1 MSLKDSLNRRGN
13 SPMKDVWRKLKMNR
27 WAMISLV
34 IVILL
39 VTAAIFAPY
48 ITPYDYAK
56 QDYGNVLKSPSA
68 EHPFGTDNFGRDV
81 LSRIIYGSR
90 YTVFIGLGCITI
102 SSILGV
108 SLGLI
113 AAYFSKLDNIIMRTL
128 DIIIGM
134 PTMTL
139 LMCIIAVLGVN
150 ITNMIIALCVTSIP
164 NFARIARAQALTVK
178 NQEFIEAAIAI
189 GADDKRIVLKH
200 ILPNSIAP
208 IIVEFSL
215 GASQI
220 VLLSASLSFIG
231 MGVQPPTP
239 EWGLMI
245 SAGRPYLRS
254 AWFMSIIPGLAII
267 LLTFVLNYLGD
278 GLRDALDPRLNK

>member
-34 IVILL
+34 VVVLL
-39 VTAAIFAPY
+39 VIAAIFAPY

-56 QDYGNVLKSPSA
+56 QDYANVLKSPSM

>member
-1 MSLKDSLNRRGN
+1 
-13 SPMKDVWRKLKMNR
+13 MKDVWRKLKMNR

-34 IVILL
+34 VVVLL
-39 VTAAIFAPY
+39 VIAAIFAPY

-56 QDYGNVLKSPSA
+56 QDYANVLKSPSM